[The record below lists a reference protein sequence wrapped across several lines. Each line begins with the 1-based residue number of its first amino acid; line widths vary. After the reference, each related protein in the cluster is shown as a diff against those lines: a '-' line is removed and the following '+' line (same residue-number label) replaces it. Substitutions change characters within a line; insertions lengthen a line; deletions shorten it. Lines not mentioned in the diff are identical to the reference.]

1 MSNYSILCR
10 YMHFRVHEIE
20 ENFPKTKEEKFILD
34 FIKYTK
40 SWNAGWINDMVYPR
54 RPQVFFQ

>member
-1 MSNYSILCR
+1 
-10 YMHFRVHEIE
+10 MHFRVHEIE